1 MISKY
6 TWIKKNKENV
16 ISIPAALQVRL
27 VNGSDAYEGRVEVL
41 YNGAWGTICD
51 DEWDIYDAYVVCK
64 MLGHSSATMA
74 PTEGRF
80 GEGVGLIAMDDVNCE
95 GMEDNISECTYT
107 NHEDTDCD
115 HSEDAGVVC
124 TKDPLE

>member
-1 MISKY
+1 
-6 TWIKKNKENV
+6 
-16 ISIPAALQVRL
+16 
-27 VNGSDAYEGRVEVL
+27 
-41 YNGAWGTICD
+41 
-51 DEWDIYDAYVVCK
+51 
-64 MLGHSSATMA
+64 MLGHSSATKA

-80 GEGVGLIAMDDVNCE
+80 GEGVGLIVMDDVNCE